1 MDNKGRNFLH
11 VAVQNSDIE
20 SVLFL
25 ISVQANVNSRVQDAA
40 KLTPLHLA
48 VQAGSEIIVRNLV
61 RSHVG
66 SSALKE
72 TGSSEPLPLCLQL
85 LAGAKINEL
94 TKHRQTALHLAA
106 QQDLATICSVL
117 LENGVD
123 FSAEDENGNNGE
135 GGCRRRAASSR
146 GGGMHSDRSLCFFP
160 SALHLAVM
168 QGRLNNVRALLT
180 ESNIDAEAFN
190 LRWALASFSDIS

>member
-1 MDNKGRNFLH
+1 MFG
-11 VAVQNSDIE
+11 
-20 SVLFL
+20 
-25 ISVQANVNSRVQDAA
+25 
-40 KLTPLHLA
+40 P
-48 VQAGSEIIVRNLV
+48 
-61 RSHVG
+61 
-66 SSALKE
+66 
-72 TGSSEPLPLCLQL
+72 QL
-85 LAGAKINEL
+85 LAGARINEL

-123 FSAEDENGNNGE
+123 FAAEDENGNNGKE
-135 GGCRRRAASSR
+135 GRGAAPAGGEGRGRRLILVSP
-146 GGGMHSDRSLCFFP
+146 LV

-190 LRWALASFSDIS
+190 LR